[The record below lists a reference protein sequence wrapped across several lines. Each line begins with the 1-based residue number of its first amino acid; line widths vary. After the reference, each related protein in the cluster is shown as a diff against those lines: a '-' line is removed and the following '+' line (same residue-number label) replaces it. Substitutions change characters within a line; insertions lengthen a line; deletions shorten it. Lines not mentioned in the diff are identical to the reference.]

1 MIGDAVFLRA
11 GTERI
16 AAGQSVSSAVLVKLP
31 RTHVP
36 VVTLTPY
43 GSQANFNVHLDTE
56 ITYDPSVGGWS
67 FTILRS
73 SDTED
78 DYLDVMWK
86 VVGIKGE
93 IPDNGTP
100 SDYEIW
106 GGGGGLI
113 LSP

>member
-1 MIGDAVFLRA
+1 MIGDTTFLKT

-16 AAGQSVSSAVLVKLP
+16 PAGESRASVSVELP
-31 RTHVP
+31 DDYIP
-36 VVTLTPY
+36 VVTLSPY
-43 GSQANFNVHLDTE
+43 GEYANFNVHLDTT
-56 ITYDPSVGGWS
+56 IVYDQLTGAWY

-73 SDTED
+73 SETED

-100 SDYEIW
+100 SDYAMW
-106 GGGGGLI
+106 GGSISIG
-113 LSP
+113 P